1 MKQTHT
7 GIVKGKAY
15 MTGYDKQYRLRETKN
30 YWICQYGLK
39 YRKTDG
45 ELVGKN
51 FAVSRLDLTSIKKL
65 DETK

>member
-15 MTGYDKQYRLRETKN
+15 MRGYNQQYRLRETKK

-45 ELVGKN
+45 ALLGEK
-51 FAVSRLDLTSIKKL
+51 FAVSQLDLTSIKKL
-65 DETK
+65 NETK